1 MKKKRIETSKKA
13 LGGTL
18 IFCAAFSVAVLVGW
32 FMGLPDVLGILG
44 LVFAL
49 GTLVVKFY
57 MDKAKAE
64 NLQKIKRDCNKD
76 G

>member
-1 MKKKRIETSKKA
+1 MKKRRIETSKKA

-18 IFCAAFSVAVLVGW
+18 IFCGVTSVAVLVGW

-44 LVFAL
+44 LTFAL

-57 MDKAKAE
+57 MDKAARE
-64 NLQKIKRDCNKD
+64 NVQKIKLNANKD
-76 G
+76 A

>member
-18 IFCAAFSVAVLVGW
+18 IFCAAFAVAVLVGW

-44 LVFAL
+44 LIFAL

-57 MDKAKAE
+57 MEKAKAE
-64 NLQKIKRDCNKD
+64 NIKKIERGD
-76 G
+76 

>member
-1 MKKKRIETSKKA
+1 MKKKRVETSKKA

-18 IFCAAFSVAVLVGW
+18 IFCACASTAVIVGW
-32 FMGLPDVLGILG
+32 FMGLPDALGILG
-44 LVFAL
+44 LIFAL

-57 MDKAKAE
+57 MEKAKAE
-64 NLQKIKRDCNKD
+64 NLQKIKRDCKND

>member
-1 MKKKRIETSKKA
+1 MKKKRVETSKKA

-18 IFCAAFSVAVLVGW
+18 IFCAAASTAVIVGW

-44 LVFAL
+44 LIFAL

-57 MDKAKAE
+57 MEKAKAE
-64 NLQKIKRDCNKD
+64 NLQKIKRDCKND

>member
-1 MKKKRIETSKKA
+1 MKKKRVETSKKA

-18 IFCAAFSVAVLVGW
+18 IFCACASTAVIVGW

-44 LVFAL
+44 LIFAL

-57 MDKAKAE
+57 MEKAKAE
-64 NLQKIKRDCNKD
+64 NLKKIERDNCAKD
-76 G
+76 

>member
-1 MKKKRIETSKKA
+1 MSKKRIETSKKA

-18 IFCAAFSVAVLVGW
+18 IFCAAFAVAVLVGW

-49 GTLVVKFY
+49 ATLVVKFY

-64 NLQKIKRDCNKD
+64 NLQKIKRGVNKD
-76 G
+76 N

>member
-1 MKKKRIETSKKA
+1 MKKRETSKTV
-13 LGGTL
+13 LGSVL
-18 IFCAAFSVAVLVGW
+18 IFCGFTSVAVIVGW

-44 LVFAL
+44 LIFAL

-76 G
+76 A

>member
-1 MKKKRIETSKKA
+1 MKKKRIETSKK
-13 LGGTL
+13 
-18 IFCAAFSVAVLVGW
+18 
-32 FMGLPDVLGILG
+32 
-44 LVFAL
+44 AL

-76 G
+76 A

>member
-18 IFCAAFSVAVLVGW
+18 IFCCVTSVAVIVGW

-76 G
+76 A

>member
-18 IFCAAFSVAVLVGW
+18 IFCAVFAVAVLVGW

-44 LVFAL
+44 LTFAL

-57 MDKAKAE
+57 MDKAAKE
-64 NLQKIKRDCNKD
+64 NLKKIEQNCNND
-76 G
+76 T

>member
-1 MKKKRIETSKKA
+1 MKRGRIETSKKA

-18 IFCAAFSVAVLVGW
+18 VFCAMLSVAVIVGW

-44 LVFAL
+44 LIFAL

-57 MDKAKAE
+57 MEKAKAE
-64 NLQKIKRDCNKD
+64 NLKKIERGD
-76 G
+76 